1 MKPTT
6 HLQLG
11 LRGIA
16 SIGPG
21 FDHWAALSAIMSGQI
36 PYTAAASN
44 LPPSSALP
52 PTERRRVG
60 LSVKVALAV
69 AEQLFANTPEADA
82 TRTATVFTSSGGDGD
97 NCHHLCTA
105 LTEPPVMLSPTKF
118 TNSVHNAPAGYFGIA
133 HHAVQPSNSI
143 CARDGSFALGLLEAA
158 AYLACEQS
166 AVALVA
172 YDVPYP
178 EPLNSKRHILAPM
191 GIALLLDHADHPACI
206 AQLSLQGLDAR
217 ALAPTQM
224 QNAELEA
231 IRRNIPA
238 ARGLPLLQAL
248 WLAAQQGTSQALVV
262 DAGDTDSLSVQVIHA
277 NGLRL

>member
-1 MKPTT
+1 MTT
-6 HLQLG
+6 SSHLHLG

-16 SIGPG
+16 CIGPG
-21 FDHWAALSAIMSGQI
+21 FDHWPALRAILSGQ
-36 PYTAAASN
+36 AAYLAAPSN
-44 LPPSSALP
+44 LTPSAALP

-69 AEQLFANTPEADA
+69 AEQLFAQTPGADA

-158 AYLACEQS
+158 AYLACERS

-178 EPLNSKRHILAPM
+178 EPLNSKRQILAPM
-191 GIALLLDHADHPACI
+191 GIALLLDRPDHPACM
-206 AQLSLQGLDAR
+206 AQLSLQGLDATP
-217 ALAPTQM
+217 ALSTPLQHT
-224 QNAELEA
+224 ELEA
-231 IRRNIPA
+231 IRQNIPA
-238 ARGLPLLQAL
+238 ARGLPLLQAI
-248 WLAAQQGTSQALVV
+248 WLSAQSGKASTVV
-262 DAGDTDSLSVQVIHA
+262 LDAGDSNSLRVEILQASALGQ
-277 NGLRL
+277 